1 MQEAES
7 QKLNKLIHSLEGL
20 TFNMAQ
26 VTSEDEALDRIDEEE
41 SVSKNESISEKLH
54 RLVTSEKEIKK
65 RLEEFDS
72 KYTNF
77 RDKPRMERKASPTWD
92 LNGGLEKVVSMDE
105 IPLVGNRD
113 LLRQK
118 SIEIFK

>member
-1 MQEAES
+1 MQDPES
-7 QKLNKLIHSLEGL
+7 EKLDNLINSLEGL
-20 TFNMAQ
+20 TYNMAQ
-26 VTSEDEALDRIDEEE
+26 ITSEDEPLDRIDEEE

-77 RDKPRMERKASPTWD
+77 RNKPKLMR
-92 LNGGLEKVVSMDE
+92 
-105 IPLVGNRD
+105 
-113 LLRQK
+113 
-118 SIEIFK
+118 